1 MEGKGLQQVEIN
13 SFDLHYEDYRMK
25 NKVDEGALC
34 ASIAE
39 HGIREP
45 LQGVDTKESSP
56 SQGGLS
62 GLGGKDGRKILLNGF
77 KRYRCAKKMGIMIVP
92 YSSLG
97 NDETFG
103 IIQLIRIANS
113 KSLTI
118 LEQAKL
124 IEELRSVQ
132 KLCVGEIARL
142 LEKSK
147 SWVSMRVGLTKEIS
161 KEVMEKLFKGE
172 FPVYSYMYTM
182 RQFMRMNRISK
193 KEIDEFVRLTAGK
206 SLSVR
211 EIERLAHGY
220 FQGSEEFREQLRN
233 GNLSWIM
240 RRRPKNNQNPEA
252 LNETERTAIRELDL
266 VLKYMQRVIRVLP
279 DTRIGKGGE
288 FYAQANILSGGIIRE
303 MATFTKTIK
312 ELYDRSGEM

>member
-1 MEGKGLQQVEIN
+1 MEEKGLQQVEIN
-13 SFDLHYEDYRMK
+13 SFDLRYEGYRMK
-25 NKVDEGALC
+25 NKVAEGALC

-45 LQGVDTKESSP
+45 LQGVDRKE
-56 SQGGLS
+56 
-62 GLGGKDGRKILLNGF
+62 GRKILLNGF
-77 KRYRCAKKMGIMIVP
+77 KRYRCAKKMGIGIVP

-147 SWVSMRVGLTKEIS
+147 AWVSMRVGLTKEIS

-182 RQFMRMNRISK
+182 RQFMRMNSINK

-211 EIERLAHGY
+211 EIDRLAHGY

-233 GNLSWIM
+233 GNLKWIM
-240 RRRPKNNQNPEA
+240 RRMPKNNQNPEA
-252 LNETERTAIRELDL
+252 LNEAERTAIREMEI
-266 VLKYMQRVIRVLP
+266 VLKYMQRIIRVLP
-279 DTRIGKGGE
+279 DTRIGESPLVWEGKGGE

-303 MATFTKTIK
+303 MEMFTKTIK